1 MSNATTKKIIVAL
14 LCIVIAAVS
23 FFFLAEQAAAPDL
36 QGKTIAAL
44 DEKET
49 TVLRLT
55 AAATAASAAI
65 TLIPGDAGT
74 PIAEKLVDLTDYFMI
89 VLCALFLEKYI
100 VAVSGFLAFK
110 ILIPA
115 ACGLLLASLFAA
127 KGLLRDLARKF
138 ATLAIVLFLLVPCSM
153 GITNLIETT
162 YETSIQQ
169 TIESAED
176 SAAQIEENVGNETE
190 EDESLILGKLK
201 KLFSNVTEGIN
212 GVSEYFENLLRDF
225 IQAAAIMLV
234 TSCVIPVFVLLLLL
248 WLARTILRGAPAA
261 MPDWRMATARGRR
274 HRAARNLG
282 AAVSAAKPED
292 DAK

>member
-23 FFFLAEQAAAPDL
+23 FFFLAERAASPDL

-176 SAAQIEENVGNETE
+176 SAAQIEENVGNAPE

>member
-23 FFFLAEQAAAPDL
+23 FFFLAEQAASPDL

-176 SAAQIEENVGNETE
+176 SAAQIEENVGNAPE

-261 MPDWRMATARGRR
+261 MPDWRMATGRGRR

>member
-23 FFFLAEQAAAPDL
+23 FFFLAERAASPDL

-176 SAAQIEENVGNETE
+176 SAAQIEENVGNAPE

-261 MPDWRMATARGRR
+261 LPDWRRATARGRR